1 MDKELLRKHIKDSI
15 AKRKANPAAF
25 ADEQKERDERLAYYS
40 AWTADRLKRMSP
52 DEFLAYLSKLW
63 AMRSWGNKQY
73 VVDKMLADNPRLME
87 SIADCLWGSA
97 SLAQRWDK
105 FRSSVKGLGPAMI
118 SELLCYTHPKRCVI
132 WNRRAY
138 GALSYL
144 GEKDVPWHYYQLTG
158 EKYEGLCKI
167 AYEIAEAMRKEGME
181 NVDMLSV
188 NFFFWE
194 ELQRDG
200 RLCDIRKEMATEEAQ
215 VDKAEIKRDK
225 AGFIHNEIRDA
236 IADIGGRLGF
246 IASTEK
252 RVAEGAIV
260 DAVWEVTI
268 GNMGR
273 VIYVFEVQ
281 TKGSLDSLMVNLQRA
296 LNNPAVQG
304 VVAVS
309 DVAQIEKLKKE
320 VATVPGL
327 KDKLK
332 YWNYLEVL
340 DVQKS
345 LEQVNESINA
355 LGLVPQGF

>member
-1 MDKELLRKHIKDSI
+1 MDTKLLIKHIKASI
-15 AKRKANPAAF
+15 AKRKADPSAY
-25 ADEQKERDERLAYYS
+25 ADEQKEREERLAYYS
-40 AWTADRLKRMSP
+40 AWPADRLKKMSP

-73 VVDKMLADNPRLME
+73 VVDKMLADNPKLME

-97 SLAQRWDK
+97 PLAQRWDK

-118 SELLCYTHPKRCVI
+118 SELLCYTHPEQCAI

-144 GEKDVPWHYYQLTG
+144 GEKDIPWHYYQLTG
-158 EKYEGLCKI
+158 KKYEELCGM
-167 AYEIAEAMRKEGME
+167 ALEIAEAMRKEGMK

-188 NFFFWE
+188 NFFFWD
-194 ELQRDG
+194 ELQIEG
-200 RLCDIRKEMATEEAQ
+200 KLCDVRKGAAAGEAPAE
-215 VDKAEIKRDK
+215 AEIKRDK
-225 AGFIHNEIRDA
+225 AGFIHNEVRDA

-246 IASTEK
+246 NASTEK
-252 RVAEGAIV
+252 KVADGAIV

-304 VVAVS
+304 IVAVS
-309 DVAQIEKLKKE
+309 DAAQIEKLKKE

-345 LEQVNESINA
+345 LEQVNESING
-355 LGLVPQGF
+355 LGLVPQSF